1 MIGTYYTENRLQTW
15 FVENLSIARTVLSK
29 FVLLN
34 ELLDS
39 FRYYEDKRHRDLRN
53 YVMFMSLPHIR
64 RGISKENIITLEKI
78 ETMLQSLNV
87 MSWNSN
93 KLNYFKSRLSSEDN
107 IQSASVVTEL
117 LIAYYMIERLGKEN
131 VELFPELD
139 SGKFSDILVKLN
151 DTNVFFEVGNLGE
164 SVPQSKIQ
172 RILDAAAEY
181 LGKKIDLDCYLCLHA
196 DTAAFVVDR
205 KGRIDVDGS
214 ISKINAE
221 IDMIFLHELAG
232 FHGTFNINDLANLL
246 EFESKYPRTVK
257 WLPSYDKE
265 LFHLIQ
271 NNNIVVKWLQLFPH
285 KTFEKIKLIKSI
297 IAGEMSTLLV
307 EIHTKDL
314 FPSKA
319 AELERKSFL
328 NHIIRN
334 VEGHITENQL
344 QPNAMNIIAVQ
355 GHHWTFGFNYN
366 LFDISPIILNV
377 RNFFARKKEKYLSG
391 IALFG
396 NDFEYAIYINNIFAE
411 KESKLTE
418 DNVLE
423 LGFKQD
429 RIF

>member
-1 MIGTYYTENRLQTW
+1 
-15 FVENLSIARTVLSK
+15 
-29 FVLLN
+29 
-34 ELLDS
+34 
-39 FRYYEDKRHRDLRN
+39 
-53 YVMFMSLPHIR
+53 
-64 RGISKENIITLEKI
+64 
-78 ETMLQSLNV
+78 
-87 MSWNSN
+87 
-93 KLNYFKSRLSSEDN
+93 
-107 IQSASVVTEL
+107 
-117 LIAYYMIERLGKEN
+117 
-131 VELFPELD
+131 
-139 SGKFSDILVKLN
+139 
-151 DTNVFFEVGNLGE
+151 
-164 SVPQSKIQ
+164 
-172 RILDAAAEY
+172 
-181 LGKKIDLDCYLCLHA
+181 
-196 DTAAFVVDR
+196 
-205 KGRIDVDGS
+205 
-214 ISKINAE
+214 
-221 IDMIFLHELAG
+221 
-232 FHGTFNINDLANLL
+232 
-246 EFESKYPRTVK
+246 
-257 WLPSYDKE
+257 
-265 LFHLIQ
+265 
-271 NNNIVVKWLQLFPH
+271 
-285 KTFEKIKLIKSI
+285 
-297 IAGEMSTLLV
+297 MSTLLV

-314 FPSKA
+314 CPSKA